1 MSEIIEEMERYL
13 EEQEC
18 VFQVNDEGT
27 WVSFGFDAVNVR
39 WRSVAGED
47 DHGRFVSLSF
57 LPLVVPMG
65 RRMAVAELITRMNFG
80 LGLGHF
86 ILDFEDG
93 DLRFMVTVPLGGVAP
108 SQEVIAEVMGAHQAL
123 VDTFLPAIGQVL
135 FSSTPPQLALQADG
149 TVQPAGTG
157 ERFSLN

>member
-13 EEQEC
+13 EAQEC
-18 VFQVNDEGT
+18 AFQVNEEKT
-27 WVSFGFDAVNVR
+27 WVSFGFDAANIR

-47 DHGRFVSLSF
+47 DNGRFVSLSF
-57 LPLVVPMG
+57 LPLVVPVD
-65 RRMAVAELITRMNFG
+65 RRMALAELITRINYG

-86 ILDFEDG
+86 ILDLDDG
-93 DLRFMVTVPLGGVAP
+93 DLRFMVTVPLGGVAL

-123 VDTFLPAIGQVL
+123 VDTFLPAIGRVL
-135 FSSTPPQLALQADG
+135 FSSTPPQLALQSDG
-149 TVQPAGTG
+149 TVQLKGAG

>member
-13 EEQEC
+13 EGQEC
-18 VFQVNDEGT
+18 AFQVNDEGT

-57 LPLVVPMG
+57 LPLVVPAG
-65 RRMAVAELITRMNFG
+65 RRMAVAELITRINFG

-93 DLRFMVTVPLGGVAP
+93 DLRFMVAVPLGGVGP
-108 SQEVIAEVMGAHQAL
+108 SQQVIAEVMGAHQAL

-135 FSSTPPQLALQADG
+135 FSSTPPRLALQSDA
-149 TVQPAGTG
+149 TMQPAGTG